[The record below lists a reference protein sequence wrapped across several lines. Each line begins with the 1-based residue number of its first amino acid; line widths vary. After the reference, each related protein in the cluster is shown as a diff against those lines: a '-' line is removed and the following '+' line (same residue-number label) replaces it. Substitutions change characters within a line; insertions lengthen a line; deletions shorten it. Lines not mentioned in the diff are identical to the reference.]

1 MEEKKHF
8 VLVHGAGHGA
18 WCWYKLATQLNSAGH
33 RVTAL
38 DLAASGINTKQLSEL
53 KNVFDYHKPLMEMM
67 ESLPSDEKVV
77 LVGHSFGGVGLSL
90 AMETFPQKIEVAVFV
105 TASMLSYNTPWSTMM
120 EKFPMSFDSMDSKIT
135 SGSENQLPTFLFGQ
149 ECLSSKL
156 YQRCKPEDL
165 TLAKTLVRPANIY
178 EIDIMLSEEKYG
190 SVNRVYIVCN
200 EDKIMA
206 EDFQRWLIDYTPV
219 NDVMEIDG
227 SDHMAML
234 SKPHEL
240 YLCLLEIANKYA

>member
-120 EKFPMSFDSMDSKIT
+120 EK
-135 SGSENQLPTFLFGQ
+135 
-149 ECLSSKL
+149 
-156 YQRCKPEDL
+156 DL